1 MIARGSNFPKCHACV
16 ILIGIV
22 QRIRRATSYRYKRD
36 REGRRQLSADARPF
50 HFSGSNSSADGEDG
64 DSLPY
69 HRQSLGERLYP
80 RVHSLQPVST
90 HPLLM
95 VIILNIDDKVNLQW
109 GTRHIR
115 FSFGKLQKFYSV
127 FSLLSRAGSFSHSLT
142 CAQDF
147 HWLVGLNDTYP
158 SFYGSRLFV
167 CVAHL
172 PKL

>member
-1 MIARGSNFPKCHACV
+1 MFAHGSNFPKYHVCV

-50 HFSGSNSSADGEDG
+50 HFSGSSSSADVDDG

-90 HPLLM
+90 HPLSM
-95 VIILNIDDKVNLQW
+95 VIILNVENGD
-109 GTRHIR
+109 
-115 FSFGKLQKFYSV
+115 
-127 FSLLSRAGSFSHSLT
+127 
-142 CAQDF
+142 
-147 HWLVGLNDTYP
+147 
-158 SFYGSRLFV
+158 
-167 CVAHL
+167 
-172 PKL
+172 

>member
-1 MIARGSNFPKCHACV
+1 MFARGSNLPKYHVCV

-50 HFSGSNSSADGEDG
+50 HFSGSSSSAADGDDG

-90 HPLLM
+90 HPLSM
-95 VIILNIDDKVNLQW
+95 VIILNVEDGEGLTYKGEPETPI
-109 GTRHIR
+109 
-115 FSFGKLQKFYSV
+115 SFWKASEVL
-127 FSLLSRAGSFSHSLT
+127 FSL
-142 CAQDF
+142 
-147 HWLVGLNDTYP
+147 
-158 SFYGSRLFV
+158 
-167 CVAHL
+167 
-172 PKL
+172 